1 VQLGGNV
8 KVQEMYIY
16 RNQKQGRGMG
26 MGGGVVLEAESAD
39 ESASGRESQPGV
51 HVTVPIRSR
60 LSWSGVY
67 THKQRPTS

>member
-16 RNQKQGRGMG
+16 RNQKQGEGDD
-26 MGGGVVLEAESAD
+26 GGGVVLEAESAD

>member
-16 RNQKQGRGMG
+16 RNQKQGEGD
-26 MGGGVVLEAESAD
+26 GGGVVLEAESAD